1 MKRSPIFVTVCAV
14 VLYLG
19 GTAVFAQHGHGQ
31 GVGHT
36 NTGHGASTSHGS
48 KSESPKSDSSKDL
61 GKKTLNERLAHNSRL
76 SSKLQS
82 LLPPNTTLQNASTG
96 FKTMG
101 QFVAAL
107 HVSHNLN
114 IPFDQLKGKMTGK
127 PPMSLGKA
135 IHELD
140 PNVDTKA
147 ETKKAQ
153 HQAKKDIKDFKAGT
167 KEAEKDAD
175 EAKKESS
182 S

>member
-1 MKRSPIFVTVCAV
+1 MEHSNIFLTVLAL

-19 GTAVFAQHGHGQ
+19 GTTVFAQHDHVL
-31 GVGHT
+31 GVGH
-36 NTGHGASTSHGS
+36 NNAHGASMDHGNKSANPKSVSTKDPGS
-48 KSESPKSDSSKDL
+48 KN
-61 GKKTLNERLAHNSRL
+61 TLNEQLAHNTHL

-82 LLPPNTTLQNASTG
+82 LLPANVKLQDAADG
-96 FKTMG
+96 FKNMG
-101 QFVAAL
+101 QFVAAV